1 MRSALGCLVFRLLPV
16 AVGVLLFNAPVSV
29 ETFAQYGRAD
39 ERYLLSEL
47 PPSSPWE
54 RTRTVGLGAGLSLIG
69 AQWRGAATFFLDNQT
84 GPFLFQIQGTY
95 RAGIYGPY
103 EPDTDAWNDAT
114 RLLAFVRTLDRKD
127 SGRFARLGPLSRTRL
142 GTGMLVDFF
151 STQAVWDDRTI
162 GASVHLDGRRAGLQ
176 SFTSDILGRGVVGA
190 RISLF
195 DRRSMD
201 AGLRSVAV
209 GLDVVTDLSMLSTA
223 GADSLAP
230 HAAAVD
236 VSMAI
241 YREGDLEVRPHI
253 ALSRYLNYGEAVQF
267 GLDVLGDGLVDAV
280 HLRLRG
286 GLMYT
291 TRGFVPGYF
300 GPFYGANNH
309 SARILRSTV
318 SSDGIQRF
326 ATTSL
331 RETPPNTYLLL
342 EFFLNIDPFF
352 ELWWSFKR
360 AYHDLDRSM
369 AHLRLFADFGQIR
382 LSIGQD
388 RGGLGGIFSTFE
400 PLNDL
405 TQLHFSAA
413 YTLSDRLVLML
424 VSHYGYEVGSEAVFP
439 TGGAIVTPYIVQRRF
454 EPSLTYR
461 IPF

>member
-1 MRSALGCLVFRLLPV
+1 MRLAPGCLVFRLMPALV
-16 AVGVLLFNAPVSV
+16 SVLLCALPGSS
-29 ETFAQYGRAD
+29 TSLAQYGRAD

-69 AQWRGAATFFLDNQT
+69 AQWRGATTLFLDNQT

-103 EPDTDAWNDAT
+103 KPDTDAWTDAT
-114 RLLAFVRTLDRKD
+114 RLLVFARTPDRKE
-127 SGRFARLGPLSRTRL
+127 SRRFLRLGPLSRKRM

-151 STQAVWDDRTI
+151 STQAIWDDRSI
-162 GASVHLDGRRAGLQ
+162 GASLQINRRRVGLET
-176 SFTSDILGRGVVGA
+176 FTGDVFGRGVVGT
-190 RISLF
+190 RISLY
-195 DRRSMD
+195 DRRTRD
-201 AGLRSVAV
+201 AGFRSLAV
-209 GLDVVTDLSMLSTA
+209 GLDLVTDLSMVSTA
-223 GADSLAP
+223 EADSLAP

-241 YREGDLEVRPHI
+241 YREGDLQVRPHI
-253 ALSRYLNYGEAVQF
+253 ALSRFLNYGEAVQF

-280 HLRLRG
+280 HVRLRG

-309 SARILRSTV
+309 GARILRSTG
-318 SSDGIQRF
+318 SSDATQRF

-352 ELWWSFKR
+352 EVWWSFKR
-360 AYHDLDRSM
+360 AYHDLDRSI

-382 LSIGQD
+382 LSIAQD
-388 RGGLGGIFSTFE
+388 RGRLGGIFSTLE

-405 TQLHFSAA
+405 TQLHFSAEYA
-413 YTLSDRLVLML
+413 LSDRLVLML
-424 VSHYGYEVGSEAVFP
+424 VSHYGYEIGSDDLLSNDETTF
-439 TGGAIVTPYIVQRRF
+439 TPYIVQRRF

-461 IPF
+461 LPF